1 MITVKGAIFLLSPFI
16 ILSLLIILIRINKL
30 KYKHEKETYT
40 PTNLKEKYKH
50 EKETYTP
57 TNLKEMFN
65 DYQKYSQRTFNL
77 MYYSLQLPKEA
88 LIKDRIEREIIWLSM
103 QADNVTDCI
112 KDRMCNP

>member
-30 KYKHEKETYT
+30 
-40 PTNLKEKYKH
+40 KYKH